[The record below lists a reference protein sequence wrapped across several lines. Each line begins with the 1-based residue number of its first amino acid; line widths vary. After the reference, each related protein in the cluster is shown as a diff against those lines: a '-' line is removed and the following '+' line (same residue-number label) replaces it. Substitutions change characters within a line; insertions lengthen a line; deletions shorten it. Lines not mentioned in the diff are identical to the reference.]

1 MICRKAAYFVEK
13 SEFTGCVCPLKLLFE
28 EVASMTIEKN
38 IMATLKREMDKRGVN
53 YSELSA
59 EIDIPRTT
67 LQGYLSG
74 TSHPRAD
81 SMENLADKLGIS
93 VAELVPGEEPSA
105 SAMDFNRI
113 LSTVPT
119 LHPKVLPAAQQAAS
133 LLKSLFQLSEELYA
147 AEEQNVDT
155 PCPNAGYLYCLHE
168 MRDPFRRSLSY
179 GILVKECRHG
189 SWSTIAIVAPFSGN
203 RSAVLG
209 LIDRCTKLQLDPE
222 HLLDVVQDFLTQQLL
237 ST

>member
-1 MICRKAAYFVEK
+1 M
-13 SEFTGCVCPLKLLFE
+13 LLFK
-28 EVASMTIEKN
+28 EVASMSIEKN

-53 YSELSA
+53 YAKLSA

-93 VAELVPGEEPSA
+93 VAELVSGEEPPA
-105 SAMDFNRI
+105 SAMDFDFDQI

-119 LHPKVLPAAQQAAS
+119 LHPKVLPSTQQAAS

-147 AEEQNVDT
+147 AEEQNVDA
-155 PCPNAGYLYCLHE
+155 PYQSADYLYCLHE
-168 MRDPFRRSLSY
+168 VWDPFRRSLSY
-179 GILVKECRHG
+179 GILVKECVQEC
-189 SWSTIAIVAPFSGN
+189 WSTIAIVAPFSGN

-209 LIDRCTKLQLDPE
+209 LIGRCTRLQLAPE
-222 HLLDVVQDFLTQQLL
+222 HLLDVLQYFLTQQLL
-237 ST
+237 TT